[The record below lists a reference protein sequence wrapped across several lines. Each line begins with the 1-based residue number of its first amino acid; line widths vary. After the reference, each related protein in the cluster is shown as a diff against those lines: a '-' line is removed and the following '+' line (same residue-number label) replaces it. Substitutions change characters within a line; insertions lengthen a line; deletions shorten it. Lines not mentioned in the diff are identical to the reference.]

1 MKADTGADS
10 PRSWIPVRLSGR
22 LVVVVGGGTAAAL
35 AVGML
40 LGAGARV
47 LVVAPELTDV
57 LADLAARG
65 LITARRRGY
74 LADDLDDAWLV
85 LTCANQ
91 ECVNARVTADA
102 ERRHIWSDT
111 AHDPPAPA
119 PPRPSPGP
127 PARTVPPRA

>member
-22 LVVVVGGGTAAAL
+22 LVVVVGGGPAAAL

-65 LITARRRGY
+65 LISVRRRGPP
-74 LADDLDDAWLV
+74 ADALVDAWLV
-85 LTCANQ
+85 PPSANQ
-91 ECVNARVTADA
+91 EGVNSRV
-102 ERRHIWSDT
+102 R
-111 AHDPPAPA
+111 
-119 PPRPSPGP
+119 G
-127 PARTVPPRA
+127 